1 MRIILIFTAIV
12 IYLFLLVYTESE
24 LIKIDVRKENLQ
36 NRMRELRNKKA
47 HLQSEIMN
55 ISNLA
60 LIEARAKEQGF
71 VFPEESDVR
80 GALK

>member
-12 IYLFLLVYTESE
+12 VYLFLLVYTESE
-24 LIKIDVRKENLQ
+24 LVKIEVRMENLQ
-36 NRMRELRNKKA
+36 NRMRELDNKKKD
-47 HLQSEIMN
+47 LESEIMD

-60 LIEARAKEQGF
+60 LIEAQAKERGF
-71 VFPEESDVR
+71 VFPEEADVH